1 MVEIIKQGAE
11 AKVYILDFGDR
22 KAIAKQRFKK
32 AYRHPTLD
40 KKLTSKRVI
49 QESRSLQRLKQLGLD
64 TPTIYQVDL
73 YHSTI
78 YMEYIQGQTLRDYL
92 LETDNLSI
100 ASVVGQ
106 QLALIHDTNL
116 IHGDLTTSN
125 LLLRKDNTANV
136 VWIDF
141 GLSYVTTLVEDKA
154 VDMYVLERSLLST
167 HPKIAKAFV
176 ILLMLIL

>member
-1 MVEIIKQGAE
+1 
-11 AKVYILDFGDR
+11 
-22 KAIAKQRFKK
+22 
-32 AYRHPTLD
+32 
-40 KKLTSKRVI
+40 
-49 QESRSLQRLKQLGLD
+49 
-64 TPTIYQVDL
+64 
-73 YHSTI
+73 
-78 YMEYIQGQTLRDYL
+78 MEYIQGQTLRDYL

-125 LLLRKDNTANV
+125 LLLREDNTANV

-167 HPKIAKAFV
+167 HPKIAKAFFDLLLNAYKETSTNSKEV
-176 ILLMLIL
+176 IKRFEEVRLRGRKRTAFG